1 MAYKTVKILVNET
14 EFDRLVQVLDRNHDL
29 NGVIGVVGLISRD
42 DKNEVEL
49 EINGM
54 MTYDLWNRFCAQ
66 VGIHVPY
73 PGY

>member
-14 EFDRLVQVLDRNHDL
+14 EFDNLVQVLDGNHDL
-29 NGVIGVVGLISRD
+29 SGAIVVVGLISRD

-54 MTYDLWNRFCAQ
+54 MTYDLWNRFCTQ
-66 VGIHVPY
+66 FGIHVPS